1 MAQAG
6 EFWPSTSAPRSAA
19 WLSVPP
25 SPLSSTLTGAEAGAL
40 LLRRS
45 PIPATPWP
53 SRCTSTDGNPTPEPP
68 RPPCLTP
75 VARAGRHR
83 SVQQDAAL
91 LRGFVQEHRAVSLV
105 VGLPLDLQ
113 GQEGPACQKV
123 RAYTRRLLRSEG
135 GGLGLGSEDVVYWDE
150 RFTTRLLTK
159 HTVQVRPPPPAT
171 HSPTHLLLLLAP
183 LLALA
188 RLAKLS
194 VFCS

>member
-1 MAQAG
+1 M
-6 EFWPSTSAPRSAA
+6 
-19 WLSVPP
+19 
-25 SPLSSTLTGAEAGAL
+25 
-40 LLRRS
+40 
-45 PIPATPWP
+45 
-53 SRCTSTDGNPTPEPP
+53 
-68 RPPCLTP
+68 
-75 VARAGRHR
+75 
-83 SVQQDAAL
+83 
-91 LRGFVQEHRAVSLV
+91 QEHRAVSLV

-171 HSPTHLLLLLAP
+171 HSPTHLLLLLAR
-183 LLALA
+183 LVALAL
-188 RLAKLS
+188 LAKLS